1 MRIKPLERHV
11 PGAPGQT
18 LTQMKLF
25 YVFCTVVAT
34 YFMFQLCGLLY
45 LWLAPWTWGD

>member
-1 MRIKPLERHV
+1 MRIKPFEPHV

-18 LTQMKLF
+18 LTQMKVL
-25 YVFCTVVAT
+25 YAFCTVIAI
-34 YFMFQLCGLLY
+34 YFVFQLSLY